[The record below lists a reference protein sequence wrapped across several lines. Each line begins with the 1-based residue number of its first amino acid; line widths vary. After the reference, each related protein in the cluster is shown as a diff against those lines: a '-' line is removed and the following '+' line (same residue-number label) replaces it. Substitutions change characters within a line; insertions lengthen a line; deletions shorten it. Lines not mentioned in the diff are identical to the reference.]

1 MNPIEYTHA
10 LRTVAYSSWIGLL
23 IIALALVWLGIVP
36 FSEYLPFVVLI
47 IGAIP
52 IGWFMLRN
60 NARCETCGSEMKISS
75 GFPVLVYRCKKCGAE
90 VNTGI
95 SSD

>member
-1 MNPIEYTHA
+1 MNPVEYTKA
-10 LRTVAYSSWIGLL
+10 LRNIAAISWIGLL
-23 IIALALVWLGIVP
+23 FVVLGLVWLEIIP
-36 FSEYLPFVVLI
+36 FSEFLPFVVLI

-60 NARCETCGSEMKISS
+60 KAHCETCGSEMKISS
-75 GFPVLVYRCKKCGAE
+75 GFPTLVYRCKKCGVE